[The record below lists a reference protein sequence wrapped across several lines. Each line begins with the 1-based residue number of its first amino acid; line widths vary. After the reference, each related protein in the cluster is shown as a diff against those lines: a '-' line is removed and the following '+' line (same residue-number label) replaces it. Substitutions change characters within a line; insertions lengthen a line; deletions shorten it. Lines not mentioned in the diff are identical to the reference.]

1 MIKPRKLRLLIV
13 DDELRPSLSGYMI
26 PDLLD
31 LWYPGEGIPGITSW
45 QAAIQFWKSFQG
57 GVIPDLVVADVR
69 FVNDDTSPLSR
80 LFQYPEVN
88 NIPTGLSHLKTF
100 AVLARAL
107 RLPLGVGIRTMDP
120 SLWRKQI
127 ESSKYEDKAMGLL
140 AAHEAG
146 ELASILGDDIQL
158 GGFEDCQH
166 IDTCLDWLRNRSG
179 TIFELGLKM
188 ALRDYRRRLYL
199 LLASPGAANVFVR
212 PSHYAELMGWCHRME
227 RDPRPLDAANDFGL
241 ELTYHNGKRDV
252 ISLASLFSDY
262 DWIATRALEPSSFTV
277 DGADRADVATGATGS
292 NVREPWK
299 LDDSGRP
306 RIGAFLKPLGSLN
319 AALND
324 AAETLREYQISY
336 PLPESYKP
344 PTLAAIKK
352 RSRYASL
359 TTALAVLLQFVRIA
373 QKKVEEWED
382 RFGVYA
388 WEPDKLQFIS
398 DPPSPDH
405 SLLQVL
411 QDLTSL
417 ISSTVATGDEFTIDD
432 IFESQYKKRTAYV
445 DMDENDK
452 TRWVKEI
459 VVTLNG
465 EGRPEI
471 RSGNWIRIR
480 TDRSEQNNDWVKW
493 HFERLVD
500 ARVLE
505 HRRVGCEDFYVLR
518 EDWRQNR
525 LLSSPPPAPPGFP
538 KVITA
543 MQRLQ
548 PPCRCK
554 KNGEEK
560 TGLPEYPTSIQWLK
574 VSLGYNCYSDYN
586 SVERELGAAFG
597 FIATRDEAGG
607 ELEKSALKAKAGRL
621 ILNELEKGELPFF
634 LAEICREYAT
644 QYLKWPREKWP
655 KWLIE

>member
-107 RLPLGVGIRTMDP
+107 HLPLGVGIRTMDP

-146 ELASILGDDIQL
+146 ELASILGDDLQL
-158 GGFEDCQH
+158 GSFEDCQH
-166 IDTCLDWLRNRSG
+166 IDTCLEWLRNRSG

-199 LLASPGAANVFVR
+199 LLTSPGASNIFVR

-227 RDPRPLDAANDFGL
+227 SDPRPLDAGNDFGL
-241 ELTYHNGKRDV
+241 ELTYHNGRRDV

-262 DWIATRALEPSSFTV
+262 DRIATRALEPSSFAV
-277 DGADRADVATGATGS
+277 DISDGATGAS
-292 NVREPWK
+292 IKEPWK
-299 LDDSGRP
+299 LDDSGQP

-324 AAETLREYQISY
+324 AAEALREYQISY

-352 RSRYASL
+352 RSKYSSL
-359 TTALAVLLQFVRIA
+359 TAALTVLLQFVRIA

-388 WEPDKLQFIS
+388 WEPDRLQFIS
-398 DPPSPDH
+398 DPPSPNH
-405 SLLQVL
+405 SLLQAL
-411 QDLTSL
+411 HDLTTL
-417 ISSTVATGDEFTIDD
+417 ISATAAVGDEFTIDD
-432 IFESQYKKRTAYV
+432 IFESQYEKRQGYV
-445 DMDENDK
+445 DAGESNE

-505 HRRVGCEDFYVLR
+505 HRRVACEDFYVLR
-518 EDWRQNR
+518 EDWRQNQLR
-525 LLSSPPPAPPGFP
+525 STPPAPPGFP

-597 FIATRDEAGG
+597 FIARRDEAGS
-607 ELEKSALKAKAGRL
+607 ELEKSALKAKAGRV

-655 KWLIE
+655 RWLIE

>member
-13 DDELRPSLSGYMI
+13 DDELRPSLTGYMI
-26 PDLLD
+26 PDLLS

-80 LFQYPEVN
+80 LFKYPEVN

-146 ELASILGDDIQL
+146 ELASILGDELQL
-158 GGFEDCQH
+158 GSFEDCQH
-166 IDTCLDWLRNRSG
+166 IDTCLEWLRNRSG

-188 ALRDYRRRLYL
+188 ALRDYRRRLFL
-199 LLASPGAANVFVR
+199 LLTSPGVSNVFVR

-227 RDPRPLDAANDFGL
+227 ADPQPLAARNDFGL

-262 DWIATRALEPSSFTV
+262 DRIATRALDPSSFTV
-277 DGADRADVATGATGS
+277 EGENSLNRS
-292 NVREPWK
+292 NVKEPWK

-306 RIGAFLKPLGSLN
+306 AIGAFLKPLGSLH

-324 AAETLREYQISY
+324 AAEALREYQISY
-336 PLPESYKP
+336 PLPDTYKP

-352 RSRYASL
+352 RSRHSSL
-359 TTALAVLLQFVRIA
+359 TAALAILLQYVRIA
-373 QKKVEEWED
+373 QRKVEEWED

-388 WEPDKLQFIS
+388 WEPEKLNFIS

-411 QDLTSL
+411 QDLTLL
-417 ISSTVATGDEFTIDD
+417 ISTTVAAGDEFTIDD
-432 IFESQYKKRTAYV
+432 IFELRYERQRRAGEEI
-445 DMDENDK
+445 DEA
-452 TRWVKEI
+452 RWVREVLI
-459 VVTLNG
+459 TLSG

-500 ARVLE
+500 ARVLA
-505 HRRVGCEDFYVLR
+505 HRRTGCEDYYVLR
-518 EDWRQNR
+518 VDWRQNR
-525 LLSSPPPAPPGFP
+525 LRSTPPPAPPGFP
-538 KVITA
+538 RVVSA
-543 MQRLQ
+543 RQRLQ
-548 PPCRCK
+548 APCRCK

-560 TGLPEYPTSIQWLK
+560 NGSPDYPTSIQWLK
-574 VSLGYNCYSDYN
+574 VSLGYNCYTDYN

-597 FIATRDEAGG
+597 FIANNDEAGQ
-607 ELEKSALKAKAGRL
+607 ELEKSALKAKAGRV
-621 ILNELEKGELPFF
+621 ILNEIEKGELPFF

-655 KWLIE
+655 KWMLE

>member
-1 MIKPRKLRLLIV
+1 
-13 DDELRPSLSGYMI
+13 MI

>member
-146 ELASILGDDIQL
+146 ELASILGDDLQL
-158 GGFEDCQH
+158 GSFEDCQH
-166 IDTCLDWLRNRSG
+166 IDTCLEWLRNRSG

-199 LLASPGAANVFVR
+199 LLTSPGAANIFVR
-212 PSHYAELMGWCHRME
+212 PSHYAELMGWCHSME
-227 RDPRPLDAANDFGL
+227 SDPRPLDAGNDFGL
-241 ELTYHNGKRDV
+241 ELTYHNGRRDV

-262 DWIATRALEPSSFTV
+262 DRIATRALEPSSFAV
-277 DGADRADVATGATGS
+277 DGATGATGAS
-292 NVREPWK
+292 VKEPWK
-299 LDDSGRP
+299 LDDSGLP
-306 RIGAFLKPLGSLN
+306 AIGSFLKPLGSLN

-324 AAETLREYQISY
+324 AAEALREYQISY

-352 RSRYASL
+352 RSKYSSL
-359 TTALAVLLQFVRIA
+359 TAALAVLLQFVRIA

-417 ISSTVATGDEFTIDD
+417 ISSTVAEADEFTIDD
-432 IFESQYKKRTAYV
+432 IFESQYEKQLGCV
-445 DMDENDK
+445 DAGESNE
-452 TRWVKEI
+452 TRWVKEV
-459 VVTLNG
+459 VVTRTG

-518 EDWRQNR
+518 EDWRQNQLR
-525 LLSSPPPAPPGFP
+525 STPPPAPPGFP

-543 MQRLQ
+543 MQRIQ

-597 FIATRDEAGG
+597 FIARRDEAGN
-607 ELEKSALKAKAGRL
+607 ELEKSALKAKAGRV

-634 LAEICREYAT
+634 LAELCREYAT

>member
-45 QAAIQFWKSFQG
+45 QAAIQFWNSFQG

-107 RLPLGVGIRTMDP
+107 HLPLGVGIRTMDP

-146 ELASILGDDIQL
+146 ELASILGDDLQL
-158 GGFEDCQH
+158 GSFEDCQH
-166 IDTCLDWLRNRSG
+166 IDTCLEWLRNRSG
-179 TIFELGLKM
+179 TVFELGLKM
-188 ALRDYRRRLYL
+188 SLRDYRRRLYL
-199 LLASPGAANVFVR
+199 LLTSPGAANVFVR

-227 RDPRPLDAANDFGL
+227 SDPQPLDAGNDFGL
-241 ELTYHNGKRDV
+241 ELTYHNGRRDV

-262 DWIATRALEPSSFTV
+262 DRIATRALESSSFAV
-277 DGADRADVATGATGS
+277 DRTGEATGAHEA

-324 AAETLREYQISY
+324 AAEALREYQISY

-352 RSRYASL
+352 RSKYSSL
-359 TTALAVLLQFVRIA
+359 TAALTVLLQFVRIA

-405 SLLQVL
+405 SLLQAL

-417 ISSTVATGDEFTIDD
+417 ISATVAVGDEFTIDD
-432 IFESQYKKRTAYV
+432 IFESQYEKRPGDV
-445 DMDENDK
+445 DAGENDE

-459 VVTLNG
+459 VITRNG

-471 RSGNWIRIR
+471 RSGSWIRIR

-505 HRRVGCEDFYVLR
+505 HRRNGCEDFYVLR
-518 EDWRQNR
+518 EDWRRNQLR
-525 LLSSPPPAPPGFP
+525 STPPPAPPGFP

-554 KNGEEK
+554 KNSEEK

-597 FIATRDEAGG
+597 FIARRDEAGS
-607 ELEKSALKAKAGRL
+607 ELEKSALKAKAGRV

-655 KWLIE
+655 RWMIE

>member
-13 DDELRPSLSGYMI
+13 DDELRPSLTGYMI

-45 QAAIQFWKSFQG
+45 QAAIQFWSSFQG

-69 FVNDDTSPLSR
+69 FVNDDTSPLAR
-80 LFQYPEVN
+80 LFKYPEVN

-127 ESSKYEDKAMGLL
+127 ESSKHEHKAMGLL

-146 ELASILGDDIQL
+146 ELASILGDQLQL
-158 GGFEDCQH
+158 GSFEDSQH
-166 IDTCLDWLRNRSG
+166 IDTCLEWLRNRSG

-188 ALRDYRRRLYL
+188 ALRDYRRRLFL
-199 LLASPGAANVFVR
+199 LLTSPGVSNVFVR

-227 RDPRPLDAANDFGL
+227 ADPQPLDARNDFGL

-262 DWIATRALEPSSFTV
+262 DRISIRALEPSAFAPVPS
-277 DGADRADVATGATGS
+277 DGAEVK
-292 NVREPWK
+292 EPWK

-306 RIGAFLKPLGSLN
+306 AIGAFLKPLGSLH

-324 AAETLREYQISY
+324 AAEALREYQINY
-336 PLPESYKP
+336 PLPETYKP

-352 RSRYASL
+352 RSRYSSL
-359 TTALAVLLQFVRIA
+359 TAALTILLQYVRIA

-411 QDLTSL
+411 QDLTLL
-417 ISSTVATGDEFTIDD
+417 ISTTVAAGDEFTIDD
-432 IFESQYKKRTAYV
+432 IFELRYEKQLREQEAMEVYEA
-445 DMDENDK
+445 
-452 TRWVKEI
+452 RWVREL
-459 VVTLNG
+459 VVMLNG

-500 ARVLE
+500 ARVLA
-505 HRRVGCEDFYVLR
+505 HRRGGNEDYYVLR
-518 EDWRQNR
+518 QDWRQNR
-525 LLSSPPPAPPGFP
+525 LRSAPPPVPPGFP
-538 KVITA
+538 KVVTA

-548 PPCRCK
+548 APCRCK

-560 TGLPEYPTSIQWLK
+560 STLPEYPTSIQWLK
-574 VSLGYNCYSDYN
+574 VSLGYNCYTDYN

-597 FIATRDEAGG
+597 FIASADDSGQ
-607 ELEKSALKAKAGRL
+607 ELEKSALKAKAGRV
-621 ILNELEKGELPFF
+621 ILNQLEKGELPFF

-655 KWLIE
+655 KWMSE